1 MIKIL
6 LSGCNGKMGRV
17 IADLVSQ
24 RGDCQ
29 IAAGIDLNME
39 KSADFPVYSSVKDV
53 REPIDVVLSLIHI
66 LSPAH
71 ALW

>member
-39 KSADFPVYSSVKDV
+39 KA
-53 REPIDVVLSLIHI
+53 RISLFTP
-66 LSPAH
+66 L
-71 ALW
+71 